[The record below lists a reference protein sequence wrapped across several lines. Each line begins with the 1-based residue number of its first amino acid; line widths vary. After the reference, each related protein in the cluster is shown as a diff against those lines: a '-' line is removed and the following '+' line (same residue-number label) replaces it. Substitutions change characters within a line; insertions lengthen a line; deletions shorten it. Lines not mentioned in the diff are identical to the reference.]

1 MKGALVLALLG
12 TIVLVTEARFVKNRQ
27 NNLKL
32 SLARLLKQDGPPP
45 PTGGPPP
52 PTPLPE
58 DDESTAKI
66 YQVLRR
72 LHLSM
77 KQGPGG
83 GPGGPGG
90 PPPCALAVLE
100 ECEGIDDDLVEYI
113 TGVIEGASDLSPIET
128 IISTIANNADVDAW
142 MAAGWDGENLPN
154 IAEAVCPGSGAE
166 NGDLFWR
173 IVGTGAALYA
183 SMDYTCALPTEC
195 PTAGECPGVTDI
207 MGMTACLRE
216 ALADAAAML
225 DENDVR
231 AGICCAVAGGPC
243 GPPPPE
249 ELTKKELLAE
259 LKEYLENH

>member
-58 DDESTAKI
+58 DDESSTKI

-90 PPPCALAVLE
+90 PPPCELAVLE

-113 TGVIEGASDLSPIET
+113 TGVIEDASDLSPIET
-128 IISTIANNADVDAW
+128 IISAIANSADVDAW
-142 MAAGWDGENLPN
+142 IDAGWDEDNLPN
-154 IAEAVCPGSGAE
+154 IAEAVCPGSGAGNDE
-166 NGDLFWR
+166 LFWH

-183 SMDYTCALPTEC
+183 SQGYTCAVPTEC
-195 PTAGECPGVTDI
+195 PTECPTVDNI
-207 MGMTACLRE
+207 MGMTACL
-216 ALADAAAML
+216 ADALVAEMIEP
-225 DENDVR
+225 DMVR
-231 AGICCAVAGGPC
+231 AGICFSLAGGP
-243 GPPPPE
+243 GGASGASSKQVTKE
-249 ELTKKELLAE
+249 ELLTE
-259 LKEYLENH
+259 LKKYLMNQ

>member
-58 DDESTAKI
+58 DDESSTKI

-90 PPPCALAVLE
+90 PPPCELAVLE

-128 IISTIANNADVDAW
+128 IISAIANNADVDEW
-142 MAAGWDGENLPN
+142 IAAGWDEESIPN
-154 IAEAVCPGSGAE
+154 IADVVCPGSGAE
-166 NGDLFWR
+166 NEELFWR

-195 PTAGECPGVTDI
+195 PTECPTVDNI
-207 MGMTACLRE
+207 IGMTACLP
-216 ALADAAAML
+216 DDM
-225 DENDVR
+225 DMVR
-231 AGICCAVAGGPC
+231 AGICFSLAGGP
-243 GPPPPE
+243 GGASGVSSKQVTKE
-249 ELTKKELLAE
+249 ELLTE
-259 LKEYLENH
+259 LKKYLMNQ